1 MYMHIK
7 KVCIGRCMIYD
18 MHDTLTCMYH
28 MCTAAVSYILSNIGY
43 TVLIRYSICM
53 NTTCMYHT
61 VLCTR
66 DLGTFDGDFQVRI

>member
-43 TVLIRYSICM
+43 STYTLYACTPHVCTTRYATVY
-53 NTTCMYHT
+53 
-61 VLCTR
+61 
-66 DLGTFDGDFQVRI
+66 